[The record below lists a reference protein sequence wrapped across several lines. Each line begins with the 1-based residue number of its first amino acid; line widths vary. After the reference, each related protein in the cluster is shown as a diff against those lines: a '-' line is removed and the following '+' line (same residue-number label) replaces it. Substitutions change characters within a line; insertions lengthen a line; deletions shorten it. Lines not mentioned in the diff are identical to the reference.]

1 MLDLAIVGAT
11 VVSPVGV
18 RLADIGISGSRIAQ
32 LALPGSL
39 DAAGAP
45 VIDAGG
51 LIALPGGIDPHIH
64 TIRAPGQPGQGR
76 EAISRAAV
84 YGGMTTIIDFARPG
98 PAGGSVLDQVLRTT
112 EEWAGTCYA
121 NYAFHVIFND
131 QFDDAQLDEIPE
143 LIRAGFPSFKVF
155 TTNMR
160 PGQLMR
166 TSGGTLYEIMRHASA
181 HGGIVDVHG
190 EDDETV
196 MHQYRKHFAAGKT
209 DLVHMAEVHN
219 VMSEDLSFHHVL
231 RMSSHVP
238 GTPVYF
244 HHVTARAGVEAI
256 REWRA
261 RGLPVYGETLLPL
274 AFVTSDAYAEPDGVK
289 YHLYPS
295 LKSADDMAALWEG
308 IADGTIHTFGTDG
321 ACPTHAEKMA
331 SRTIDGAFGGV
342 TGVEPKLALLYTEL
356 VERRGLGLTRL
367 AQVTSENA
375 ARIFGLF
382 PRKGAIAVGSDA
394 DIVLLD
400 PDDERTV
407 AVDAMHEGDFS
418 PWEGRRVRGWPSHTI
433 VNGRLCVERG
443 TFVKDEMT
451 GEFVPRALSPAVA
464 AGTAV

>member
-1 MLDLAIVGAT
+1 MLDLIITGAT
-11 VVSPVGV
+11 VVTPDGV
-18 RLADIGISGSRIAQ
+18 TVADVGISGSRIAA

-39 DAAGAP
+39 GTDGA
-45 VIDAGG
+45 VIDGAG

-64 TIRAPGQPGQGR
+64 AIRPPGVQGQGR

-84 YGGMTTIIDFARPG
+84 YGGMTTLIDFARPQPGDG
-98 PAGGSVLDQVLRTT
+98 PVLDQVRRARDQW
-112 EEWAGTCYA
+112 EGSCYA
-121 NYAFHVIFND
+121 NFAFHVICND
-131 QFDDAQLDEIPE
+131 QFGDDQIDEIPA
-143 LIRAGFPSFKVF
+143 LIAAGFPSFKVF

-166 TSGGTLYEIMRHASA
+166 TSGGTLHDIMRHCAG

-196 MHQYRKHFAAGKT
+196 MHQYRKHLKAGRT

-231 RMSSHVP
+231 RMASYVP
-238 GTPVYF
+238 GAPVYF
-244 HHVTARAGVEAI
+244 HHVTARAGVAAI
-256 REWRA
+256 AGWRA
-261 RGLPVYGETLLPL
+261 SGLPVYGETLLPL

-295 LKSADDMAALWEG
+295 LKSADDVAALWEG
-308 IADGTIHTFGTDG
+308 IENGTIHTFGTDG
-321 ACPTHAEKMA
+321 ACPTYEEKMA

-356 VERRGLGLTRL
+356 VGRRGLGLPRL

-375 ARIFGLF
+375 ARIFGLY

-394 DIVLLD
+394 DIVLFD
-400 PDDERTV
+400 PADERV
-407 AVDAMHEGDFS
+407 IAVQEMHEGDFS
-418 PWEGRRVRGWPSHTI
+418 PWHGRRVSGWPSQVI
-433 VNGRLCVERG
+433 VNGRLVVERG
-443 TFVKDEMT
+443 IMVKDEMT
-451 GEFVPRALSPAVA
+451 GEFLPRELSPQVA
-464 AGTAV
+464 AGTA

>member
-1 MLDLAIVGAT
+1 MLDLVIAGAT
-11 VVSPVGV
+11 VVTPDGV
-18 RLADIGISGSRIAQ
+18 KDADIGISGSRIAI
-32 LALPGSL
+32 LGLPGSL
-39 DAAGAP
+39 DPAGAP
-45 VIDAGG
+45 VIDAAG

-64 TIRAPGQPGQGR
+64 AIRPSGQRGQGK

-84 YGGMTTIIDFARPG
+84 YGGMTTLIDFARPE
-98 PAGGSVLDQVLRTT
+98 PAGGSMLDQVRRTRD
-112 EEWAGTCYA
+112 EWEGSCYA
-121 NYAFHVIFND
+121 NFAFHVIYND
-131 QFDDAQLDEIPE
+131 QFSDDQVDEIPA

-160 PGQLMR
+160 PGRLMR
-166 TSGGTLYEIMRHASA
+166 TSGGTLHEIMRHAAA

-196 MHQYRKHFAAGKT
+196 MHQYRKHYASGQT

-231 RMSSHVP
+231 RLSSHVP

-244 HHVTARAGVEAI
+244 HHVTAAVGVAAI
-256 REWRA
+256 REWRQ

-295 LKSADDMAALWEG
+295 LKSAGDVAALWDG
-308 IADGTIHTFGTDG
+308 IGDGTIHTFGTDG
-321 ACPTHAEKMA
+321 ACPTHEEKMA

-356 VERRGLGLTRL
+356 VRRRGLGLPRL

-375 ARIFGLF
+375 ARIFGLY

-394 DIVLLD
+394 DIVLFD
-400 PDDERTV
+400 PADERV
-407 AVDAMHEGDFS
+407 IAVEEMHEGDFS
-418 PWEGRRVRGWPSHTI
+418 PWVGRRVAGWPSHVI
-433 VNGRLCVERG
+433 VNGRLVVERG
-443 TFVKDEMT
+443 TLVKDEMT
-451 GEFVPRALSPAVA
+451 GEFLPRELSPQVA